1 MNDCLIT
8 TETSRLLKSNSSTR
22 FRAYENKIWEI
33 PDAISN
39 TVQQYHQLTKLANT
53 FQTINLTIVIRT
65 RFNGEENFARPL
77 ILRVLIKNWEI
88 ILISA
93 PFCWKYLTLENLHR
107 LIRFLSLA
115 IIWKMISFP
124 PFISRLNRWNFRT
137 LREILKIRR
146 ASRIGW
152 ILVFQ
157 YNNYQQFGDNKYQI
171 IWEISSFPT
180 LFRGY
185 IIVNLKER

>member
-1 MNDCLIT
+1 
-8 TETSRLLKSNSSTR
+8 
-22 FRAYENKIWEI
+22 
-33 PDAISN
+33 
-39 TVQQYHQLTKLANT
+39 
-53 FQTINLTIVIRT
+53 
-65 RFNGEENFARPL
+65 
-77 ILRVLIKNWEI
+77 
-88 ILISA
+88 
-93 PFCWKYLTLENLHR
+93 
-107 LIRFLSLA
+107 
-115 IIWKMISFP
+115 MISFP

-137 LREILKIRR
+137 LREILQIRR

-180 LFRGY
+180 LFGGY

>member
-22 FRAYENKIWEI
+22 FRAYENEIWEI

-77 ILRVLIKNWEI
+77 ILHVLIK
-88 ILISA
+88 
-93 PFCWKYLTLENLHR
+93 K
-107 LIRFLSLA
+107 
-115 IIWKMISFP
+115 
-124 PFISRLNRWNFRT
+124 
-137 LREILKIRR
+137 LRDHFDLCTFFLKIFNIRKFTQ
-146 ASRIGW
+146 IDPMFV
-152 ILVFQ
+152 L
-157 YNNYQQFGDNKYQI
+157 GDNLKNDI
-171 IWEISSFPT
+171 ISSSYFEIKSMK
-180 LFRGY
+180 FSY
-185 IIVNLKER
+185 FERNVKN